1 MTYLLG
7 YHKSQKPKQDIFLG
21 QKNIFLDSPT
31 ERRLMRFD
39 TFKRL
44 DESFNGWIRNNRF
57 DNSYKIANFF
67 AYNESTKL
75 PEPLPDAAIDAV
87 FDKVKAKNPQIAN
100 AAVPKTSTTKA
111 NSTSNT
117 ASQPQSQSATSSSP
131 ATTAN
136 RTAVNSIPK
145 TFSTINQLIKYL
157 TDPTHRCL
165 ILDLEFFHNINSPKP
180 QSGSPNTDRSGQRI
194 QQIAGKIFNEFPA
207 FNYHVFEANN
217 MKAGDQLD
225 FLKQVDVTYQQADTY
240 NLHNVLARVK
250 EFIQN
255 YHIDTIISYNN
266 GMDFYALNH
275 SGYPDIFK
283 DLYSIDIAKFIKV
296 ANINSQNVE
305 VHNSLALHNLSDLL
319 NLPNNAALWHHAD
332 HDVDV
337 IDKLL
342 QTYTFGRC
350 DFI

>member
-7 YHKSQKPKQDIFLG
+7 YHKSQKPKQDLFLG
-21 QKNIFLDSPT
+21 QNNVFLNSPT
-31 ERRLMRFD
+31 ARRLMRFD

-44 DESFNGWIRNNRF
+44 DQSFNGWIRNNRF
-57 DNSYKIANFF
+57 DNSYKVANFF

-75 PEPLPDAAIDAV
+75 PEPLPDAAIDTV
-87 FDKVKAKNPQIAN
+87 IDNLKTKNPQIVN
-100 AAVPKTSTTKA
+100 AAVPKESTTKN
-111 NSTSNT
+111 NSTSN
-117 ASQPQSQSATSSSP
+117 AGFQPSTSSSTSTP
-131 ATTAN
+131 TN

-145 TFSTINQLIKYL
+145 TFSNINQLVKYL
-157 TDPTHRCL
+157 TNPKHRCL
-165 ILDLEFFHNINSPKP
+165 VLDLEFFHNINSPKP

-225 FLKQVDVTYQQADTY
+225 FLKQVNVTYQQADAY
-240 NLHNVLARVK
+240 NLHEVLSRVK

-296 ANINSQNVE
+296 TNINSQNVE
-305 VHNSLALHNLSDLL
+305 VHNTLALHNLIELF
-319 NLPNNAALWHHAD
+319 NLPNNTALWHHAD

-342 QTYTFGRC
+342 QTYAFGGC

>member
-7 YHKSQKPKQDIFLG
+7 YHKSQQPKQDLFLG
-21 QKNIFLDSPT
+21 QNNVFLDSPDA
-31 ERRLMRFD
+31 RRLMRFD

-44 DESFNGWIRNNRF
+44 DQSFNGWIKNNRF
-57 DNSYKIANFF
+57 DNNYKVANFF

-75 PEPLPDAAIDAV
+75 PEPLPDAAIDAI
-87 FDKVKAKNPQIAN
+87 FDKVKTKHPKIVN
-100 AAVPKTSTTKA
+100 ADSPKSSTTKA
-111 NSTSNT
+111 TSTSNA
-117 ASQPQSQSATSSSP
+117 ASQPQSQSSSST
-131 ATTAN
+131 ATPAN

-145 TFSTINQLIKYL
+145 TFSNIDQLIKYL
-157 TDPTHRCL
+157 TNPKHRCL
-165 ILDLEFFHNINSPKP
+165 VLDLEFFHNINSPKP
-180 QSGSPNTDRSGQRI
+180 QTGSPNTDRSGQRI

-225 FLKQVDVTYQQADTY
+225 FLKQVNITYQQADTY
-240 NLHNVLARVK
+240 NLHNVLSRVK

-296 ANINSQNVE
+296 TNINSQNVE
-305 VHNSLALHNLSDLL
+305 VQNTLALHNLIELL
-319 NLPNNAALWHHAD
+319 NIPNNPALWHHAD

-342 QTYTFGRC
+342 QTYAFGGC